1 MSGEAE
7 GGRRHILTVVLE
19 DYFQVG
25 AFSHL
30 IPSGYWDRFETNLQ
44 RDAES
49 VLVLLG
55 ETGSRATFFTCGW
68 IADNHPEIL
77 RRIADAGHEVAC
89 QGYFHHAVG
98 ELSPDDFRTDVRR
111 SRRAV
116 EDATGQAVRGFRIGR
131 GWIGS
136 QHLWALD
143 VLAEEGFTY
152 DSSYHAVGGDRAG
165 AVLHRHATG
174 AGSLWEVPPSGLSLL
189 GRPLLLSGGNYLR
202 QLPDWMMRRRVEDW
216 VSAHTAPLVFYFH
229 SWEMEARQPRIA
241 AATLLQRLRHYR
253 NLEHM
258 PDRIRSYLK
267 RYAFTSIA
275 DHLGLAPAAVERW
288 TEAGPAAAVAG
299 RGAAPAGAAR
309 ARLSLVIPCF
319 NEAETLRY
327 LQKTLRRFAE
337 KSATLF
343 DLDYVLVDDGSSD
356 ATWNLLRAYFGGEQG
371 FTLVRHERNQGI
383 AAALITG
390 FCHARGDY
398 VAALDADCTFAPE
411 QLLEMM
417 AMMSEA
423 VDVVVASPAHA
434 QGVMQAVPA
443 WRSLLSRGAA
453 FLHRCVFRSKLTS
466 YTSCFRI
473 YRRRVLQDIA
483 VYDPGFC
490 GVTEILGRLDLAGCA
505 IVEFPAVL
513 ETRLLG
519 RSKIKVV
526 RTMAGHLKLAVRLA
540 RLRWLGRPMPLPAA
554 EMKISYA
561 DNDRK

>member
-1 MSGEAE
+1 
-7 GGRRHILTVVLE
+7 
-19 DYFQVG
+19 
-25 AFSHL
+25 
-30 IPSGYWDRFETNLQ
+30 
-44 RDAES
+44 
-49 VLVLLG
+49 LV
-55 ETGSRATFFTCGW
+55 
-68 IADNHPEIL
+68 
-77 RRIADAGHEVAC
+77 
-89 QGYFHHAVG
+89 
-98 ELSPDDFRTDVRR
+98 
-111 SRRAV
+111 
-116 EDATGQAVRGFRIGR
+116 
-131 GWIGS
+131 
-136 QHLWALD
+136 
-143 VLAEEGFTY
+143 
-152 DSSYHAVGGDRAG
+152 
-165 AVLHRHATG
+165 
-174 AGSLWEVPPSGLSLL
+174 
-189 GRPLLLSGGNYLR
+189 RP
-202 QLPDWMMRRRVEDW
+202 RVERW
-216 VSAHTAPLVFYFH
+216 VSSHAEPLVFYFH
-229 SWEMEARQPRIA
+229 SWEMEAGQPRIA

-258 PDRIRSYLK
+258 PGRIRSYLA
-267 RYAFTSIA
+267 RYAFTSVA
-275 DHLGLAPAAVERW
+275 DHLGLAPAAVERLEEEGPAVR
-288 TEAGPAAAVAG
+288 TAGRGGVPAAA
-299 RGAAPAGAAR
+299 AR
-309 ARLSLVIPCF
+309 VRLSLVIPCF

-337 KSATLF
+337 KSAPLF

-356 ATWNLLRAYFGGEQG
+356 ATWELLRAYFGGQQG
-371 FTLVRHERNQGI
+371 FKLVRHERNQGI

-390 FCHARGDY
+390 FRHARGDY

-417 AMMSEA
+417 AMMTDA

-473 YRRRVLQDIA
+473 YRRNVLQNIA
-483 VYDPGFC
+483 AYDPGFC
-490 GVTEILGRLDLAGCA
+490 GVTEILGRLDLAGCT

-540 RLRWLGRPMPLPAA
+540 RLRWLGRPLPLPAA

-561 DNDRK
+561 DNDRT